1 MSRWGKG
8 NINRS
13 PGNSSLLKFH
23 HTPKVEN
30 KMKGEEHRTSFTLLM
45 EGKEKDT
52 RFPSYLVMNN
62 QGTRTLT
69 KLSNNKQQI

>member
-1 MSRWGKG
+1 
-8 NINRS
+8 
-13 PGNSSLLKFH
+13 
-23 HTPKVEN
+23 
-30 KMKGEEHRTSFTLLM
+30 MKGEEHRTSFTLLM
-45 EGKEKDT
+45 EGKEKET